1 MLIKVE
7 ACGVCHSELF
17 PWDKKLMGWNI
28 QDLLVTKSPE
38 KFLKKTGSKV
48 SKFVKGDKVALWTD
62 GKGYAEA
69 VAVDEK
75 FIFKLDE
82 KVPYEEAL
90 AEPIGCTTNGVI
102 KAKLVL
108 NDTIALVGTGFMGLI
123 MIQELKLLGP
133 KKIIAIDVRDEM
145 LDLALNMGADIV
157 LNPKK
162 DNVQSKIKELT
173 EGKGVDVGF
182 EVGGN
187 TETLNLTARIV

>member
-1 MLIKVE
+1 
-7 ACGVCHSELF
+7 
-17 PWDKKLMGWNI
+17 
-28 QDLLVTKSPE
+28 
-38 KFLKKTGSKV
+38 
-48 SKFVKGDKVALWTD
+48 
-62 GKGYAEA
+62 
-69 VAVDEK
+69 
-75 FIFKLDE
+75 
-82 KVPYEEAL
+82 
-90 AEPIGCTTNGVI
+90 
-102 KAKLVL
+102 
-108 NDTIALVGTGFMGLI
+108 

-187 TETLNLTARIV
+187 TETLNLTAEIVRMEGKLVIFGFHPGPREIRDLGFWNWMAFDII